1 MKMKMKMKKLYK
13 FVELSLLSLLLSL
26 LISQPAMA
34 YVGPGAGL
42 LAIAAFI
49 ALAVAVFAALLGFL
63 WFPLKRL
70 LRNRNHPTSNEESAT
85 GEEQE

>member
-1 MKMKMKMKKLYK
+1 MNKFSLYIE
-13 FVELSLLSLLLSL
+13 FFLFSLIMTL
-26 LISQPAMA
+26 LIAQPAMA

-49 ALAVAVFAALLGFL
+49 ALSIAILAALLGFL

-70 LRNRNHPTSNEESAT
+70 LRKRKQQTANEEQVGDT
-85 GEEQE
+85 QE

>member
-1 MKMKMKMKKLYK
+1 MIKKLSNYVPL
-13 FVELSLLSLLLSL
+13 FLFSLSLTLI
-26 LISQPAMA
+26 ISQPAMA

-49 ALAVAVFAALLGFL
+49 ALSVAVIAALLGFL

-70 LRNRNHPTSNEESAT
+70 LGKSNQTISNEDQVN
-85 GEEQE
+85 EETQE

>member
-1 MKMKMKMKKLYK
+1 MNKLSLYI
-13 FVELSLLSLLLSL
+13 ELSLFSLVMTL
-26 LISQPAMA
+26 LIAPPAIA

-49 ALAVAVFAALLGFL
+49 ALSIAVLAALLGFL

-70 LRNRNHPTSNEESAT
+70 LRKRKQQTANEEQVGDT
-85 GEEQE
+85 QE